1 MALMKDK
8 KIVVSVMQYMS
19 EVTNPIRVCCSNK
32 RAVKFSQNSKYK
44 EHKTLQNP
52 NVRFSFWNC
61 NQAVLFEVTN
71 KLFLCLKIWKPISMV
86 QQGYNS
92 SGTGHTIQQ

>member
-1 MALMKDK
+1 MPTIEKPYFCFNAWVITNMALMKDK

-52 NVRFSFWNC
+52 NCKIKEPIDTCSFF
-61 NQAVLFEVTN
+61 VL
-71 KLFLCLKIWKPISMV
+71 KL
-86 QQGYNS
+86 
-92 SGTGHTIQQ
+92 

>member
-52 NVRFSFWNC
+52 NCKIKEPIDTCSFF
-61 NQAVLFEVTN
+61 VL
-71 KLFLCLKIWKPISMV
+71 KL
-86 QQGYNS
+86 
-92 SGTGHTIQQ
+92 